1 MPPLPPSTLSQFKLM
16 PFTRVAVGRRRWRQ
30 FSPVGR
36 QFNANSGGH
45 FWANLRCTWRWRGHR
60 DLTRTRVYV
69 TCSMKKW
76 WCNIPVCCC
85 CLHKSIDNMAV
96 FFLPIFF
103 PLYLLLLPFFFFVI
117 LWMCSLRSHF
127 FCLLFWHVVERF
139 IIDAAALHLFIC
151 IRHFRPIRFQIIEI
165 ASTWMGF
172 FFYIESNRVATW
184 IRAPLTRQWNS

>member
-103 PLYLLLLPFFFFVI
+103 PLYLLLLPFFFLCYFMDVQLAVAFLLFVI
-117 LWMCSLRSHF
+117 LACRRTIYYWRSSASFIHLHSTFSTDSVSNHWDCINLDGLF
-127 FCLLFWHVVERF
+127 F
-139 IIDAAALHLFIC
+139 
-151 IRHFRPIRFQIIEI
+151 
-165 ASTWMGF
+165 T
-172 FFYIESNRVATW
+172 SNR
-184 IRAPLTRQWNS
+184 IELQHEFELH